1 MVTSRGVIHALLQ
14 LLVSIQLSAEIF
26 VELALFS
33 NHLLTWTRG
42 IVNAFGVYQTYYESQ
57 ALFTSTSSSISWIG
71 SLQAFL
77 LLIVGV
83 ITGPL
88 YDAGYFRT
96 LLFTGSFLTVF
107 GMMMTSIC
115 TEYWQV
121 ILAQGLTIGLGSGC
135 LFIPSVA
142 IVSTYFSTK
151 KSLATGIAASGSS
164 IAGIIYP
171 IIFHRLEPHIGFGWA
186 TRVIAFIMLGTLC
199 LPLAVMRVRVQPAAK
214 RPLIDKSAFKEPTFM
229 IFAVAC
235 FLGFMGLY
243 IPFFYLPTFSLAK
256 VNGVTADFS
265 LYTIAIANAASTFG
279 RILPNY
285 IADKTGPLNIIAP
298 CALISAVLAYA
309 WIPIHTKG
317 ALIAFCIL
325 YGFFT
330 GSFVSLPPT
339 TVVTLSP
346 NLGLLGTRM
355 GMIFTFCGL
364 GLLIGSPVA
373 GSILG
378 SGENFLGLQVFCASV
393 VVVSALLLFVAR
405 VTKAGLKWNVRA

>member
-1 MVTSRGVIHALLQ
+1 
-14 LLVSIQLSAEIF
+14 
-26 VELALFS
+26 
-33 NHLLTWTRG
+33 
-42 IVNAFGVYQTYYESQ
+42 
-57 ALFTSTSSSISWIG
+57 
-71 SLQAFL
+71 
-77 LLIVGV
+77 
-83 ITGPL
+83 
-88 YDAGYFRT
+88 
-96 LLFTGSFLTVF
+96 
-107 GMMMTSIC
+107 MMMTSLC

-121 ILAQGLTIGLGSGC
+121 FLAQGLAIGLGSGC

-164 IAGIIYP
+164 IAGIICP

-186 TRVIAFIMLGTLC
+186 TRVLAFIMLGTLC
-199 LPLAVMRVRVQPAAK
+199 LPLTVMRVRVQPAAK
-214 RPLIDKSAFKEPTFM
+214 RPLIDTSAFKEPTFM

-243 IPFFYLPTFSLAK
+243 IPFFYLPTFALAK
-256 VNGVTADFS
+256 VGGITADFS

-285 IADKTGPLNIIAP
+285 IADKTVPLNIIAP

-355 GMIFTFCGL
+355 GMIFTFSGL

-378 SGENFLGLQVFCASV
+378 NGKNFVGLQVFCANV
-393 VVVSALLLFVAR
+393 VVVSAVLLFVAS
-405 VTKAGLKWNVRA
+405 VTKAGVRWNVRA